1 MDRVSIP
8 ASRPLAGALLA
19 LFAVLL
25 AAVPARAAQREFDMT
40 IEDVYIQ
47 VAEGLKYHT
56 FAFDGQVPGPLF
68 HVQEGD
74 DVTVHVT
81 NLTSLPHTVHWH
93 GLFQKDTWRMDGVPG
108 ITQKAIEPGDT
119 FTYKFKAEPSGT
131 MWYHCHVNV
140 NEHVALRGMWGPFII
155 DPKKPTDLEKRVT
168 KNFVLMLS
176 AWDSKYADK
185 PGFGGLPTEVGEM
198 DYFGLNGR
206 AFPGTQPI
214 RVKKGD
220 VVRVRLIGAGG
231 ELHEM
236 HTHGHTFWVTHKDG
250 HPLPQPY
257 KADTILVGPGERYDL
272 IFEADNPGR
281 FIFHDHMDT
290 HVTNAGKYP
299 GGIVTIIEYEGVPT
313 DDAWYVWKNKVYD
326 PDFFYTDAM
335 KKPYGKYDHDA
346 FKGEPVEKRR
356 RGRARTE

>member
-1 MDRVSIP
+1 MGRRVRS
-8 ASRPLAGALLA
+8 ATATGLAAALGLALVLAGAA
-19 LFAVLL
+19 P
-25 AAVPARAAQREFDMT
+25 AAAAKHEFNMT
-40 IEDVYIQ
+40 IEDVNIQ
-47 VAEGLKYHT
+47 VADGLKYHV
-56 FAFDGQVPGPLF
+56 FAFDGQVPGPLI
-68 HVQEGD
+68 HVAEGD

-81 NLTSLPHTVHWH
+81 NLTSLPHTIHWH
-93 GLFQKDTWRMDGVPG
+93 GLFQKDNWRMDGVPSV
-108 ITQKAIEPGDT
+108 TQQAIEPGDT
-119 FTYKFKAEPSGT
+119 FTYTFKAEPAGT

-140 NEHVALRGMWGPFII
+140 NEHVALRGMWGPLII
-155 DPKKPTDLEKRVT
+155 DPKTPTDLEKRVT
-168 KNFVLMLS
+168 KDFVLMLS

-185 PGFGGLPTEVGEM
+185 PGFGGLPGEAGEM

-206 AFPGTQPI
+206 AFPGTQPM

-290 HVTNAGKYP
+290 HVTNGGKYP
-299 GGIVTIIEYEGVPT
+299 GGIVTIMEYEGVPT
-313 DDAWYVWKNKVYD
+313 NDPWYVWKDKVYD
-326 PDFFYTDAM
+326 PDYFYTESM
-335 KKPYGKYDHDA
+335 KKPYGIYEHAA
-346 FKGEPVEKRR
+346 FKGEPLDTGGRR
-356 RGRARTE
+356 RHK